1 MDNRLTRSHSDRM
14 LTGVAGG
21 MAEYF
26 DVDPVIIRLLWVLGA
41 LFTGGLLL
49 VAYFVM
55 AIIMPAPPDGEDDY
69 DDEDE
74 YEDEDLDEEQA
85 AESAEAAPDGQEAAE
100 ADDKDE
106 GAADEE
112 AEPKTDGGAT
122 AAAAATS
129 AATSDAPLA
138 EAPRERRREAR
149 RERRTSRRRARR
161 RRAAARRRG
170 QGAFVIGAILI
181 VIGGL
186 ALVDQ
191 FSWLSFWQF
200 WPLILIGIGGALILG
215 RFR

>member
-26 DVDPVIIRLLWVLGA
+26 DLDPVIIRLLWVLGA
-41 LFTGGLLL
+41 VFTGGLLL

-55 AIIMPAPPDGEDDY
+55 AIIMPSPP

-74 YEDEDLDEEQA
+74 YEDEEDEELDEEDE
-85 AESAEAAPDGQEAAE
+85 AESADDEPDAEKSSDDQGEEAA
-100 ADDKDE
+100 DD
-106 GAADEE
+106 E
-112 AEPKTDGGAT
+112 AEPKAEGSAAT
-122 AAAAATS
+122 AAAASTS
-129 AATSDAPLA
+129 AAASAPLA
-138 EAPRERRREAR
+138 QAPRERRREAR
-149 RERRTSRRRARR
+149 RERRRSRRRSRH

-170 QGAFVIGAILI
+170 QGAFVIGSILI
-181 VIGGL
+181 VIGAL

-191 FSWLSFWQF
+191 FSLFSFWQF

-215 RFR
+215 RMR

>member
-26 DVDPVIIRLLWVLGA
+26 DIDPVIMRLLWVLGA
-41 LFTGGLLL
+41 VFTGGVLL
-49 VAYFVM
+49 VVYFVM
-55 AIIMPAPPDGEDDY
+55 AIIMPSPPDGEEEY
-69 DDEDE
+69 DDEEE
-74 YEDEDLDEEQA
+74 YEDEDLDEEDEA
-85 AESAEAAPDGQEAAE
+85 RSAEAAPDGQEAGE
-100 ADDKDE
+100 ASDKDE
-106 GAADEE
+106 AAADEE

-122 AAAAATS
+122 AAAPATS
-129 AATSDAPLA
+129 AATTDAPLA

-149 RERRTSRRRARR
+149 RERRNSRRRAR
-161 RRAAARRRG
+161 RRRG

-186 ALVDQ
+186 ALLDQ

-215 RFR
+215 RLR

>member
-26 DVDPVIIRLLWVLGA
+26 DLDPVIIRLLWVLGA
-41 LFTGGLLL
+41 VFTGGLLL

-55 AIIMPAPPDGEDDY
+55 AIIMPSPPDDEDDY
-69 DDEDE
+69 EDDE
-74 YEDEDLDEEQA
+74 EDDDLDEEDE
-85 AESAEAAPDGQEAAE
+85 AESADDESDADEAADDQGEEAA
-100 ADDKDE
+100 DD
-106 GAADEE
+106 E
-112 AEPKTDGGAT
+112 AEPKAEGG
-122 AAAAATS
+122 AAAAA
-129 AATSDAPLA
+129 AASTAAASDAPLA
-138 EAPRERRREAR
+138 ESPRERRREAR
-149 RERRTSRRRARR
+149 RERRRSRRRSRH

-170 QGAFVIGAILI
+170 QGAFVIGSILI
-181 VIGGL
+181 VIGAL

-215 RFR
+215 RMR